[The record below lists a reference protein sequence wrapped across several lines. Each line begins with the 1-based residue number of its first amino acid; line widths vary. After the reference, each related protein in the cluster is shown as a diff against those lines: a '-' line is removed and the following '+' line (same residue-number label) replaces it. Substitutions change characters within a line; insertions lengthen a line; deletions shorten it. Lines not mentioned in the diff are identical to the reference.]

1 MNPDSS
7 SLARRLVPTYD
18 PNEEHRFSIHQAVFD
33 ELGAQHAMP
42 NADYGRARRAYVKL
56 RFKYNNNSKMIFLCQ
71 RVTLHILD
79 NSLLDRTQ
87 HVVAIQSESEAN
99 LKKQIRRGQ
108 QAKWYSIFSF
118 FYFLKIF
125 CHLMFVIVFI
135 FLSCGQKESKIIPT
149 ALCQEN

>member
-1 MNPDSS
+1 MNPDSL

-33 ELGAQHAMP
+33 ELGAQHATP
-42 NADYGRARRAYVKL
+42 NADYGRARRAYIKL

-87 HVVAIQSESEAN
+87 HVVAIQIVTKTEFRSSKTHEFEAIV
-99 LKKQIRRGQ
+99 KITPAV
-108 QAKWYSIFSF
+108 QANGISVAS
-118 FYFLKIF
+118 
-125 CHLMFVIVFI
+125 CHGL
-135 FLSCGQKESKIIPT
+135 
-149 ALCQEN
+149 

>member
-7 SLARRLVPTYD
+7 SLARCLVPTYD

-33 ELGAQHAMP
+33 ELGAQHATP

-99 LKKQIRRGQ
+99 SKKQIRRGKNEDRKM
-108 QAKWYSIFSF
+108 A
-118 FYFLKIF
+118 FLAEFRRSRPGNLNSMLERAIKKQSR
-125 CHLMFVIVFI
+125 L
-135 FLSCGQKESKIIPT
+135 
-149 ALCQEN
+149 